1 MALQPIQ
8 LAMESN
14 PSRALAAGSSQL
26 VNCYLEQAGSDAKA
40 PSQIWADDG
49 LSDYLALPG
58 TDPIRGWIDVDG
70 TLYAVAGRQ
79 VYSIT
84 ANNTVT
90 SIGGHP
96 SEGTIYMERNLRD
109 VPQIV
114 IVSSD
119 GVYSVID
126 NNVISRI
133 DDTDLAPPTS
143 LAYSDGFM
151 AVTQNNG
158 RWAHSNDN
166 NAAQYDGLAY
176 ATAESNPDTVIR
188 VVTKQRE
195 FVLFGTRSTEFWQN
209 VGTSPFAYQRSQSIE
224 IGCGAAGSVAKVEQ
238 TLMWVADD
246 FSVRIMIGYQGQKVS
261 THAVDRAI
269 RNAPDRDKLRAV
281 MWRSGGH
288 TFYALSS
295 AAFTWVYNLTTGKWH
310 NKQSYGINRWKGNLA
325 IEFNGKIL
333 IADYANAKIYEM
345 KPETFNES
353 TDPLVVKIVTPA
365 IHITP
370 SRLRFN
376 ALYVD
381 VVTGV
386 GDTAATPETVTP
398 ELMMRY
404 SDDGGITW
412 SSEYRASIGKLG
424 ETRRRVVFRRLG
436 MSGQQGR
443 VFELNCSAAVVRGFL
458 GASVDVDKLAA

>member
-40 PSQIWADDG
+40 PQQIWADDG
-49 LSDYLALPG
+49 LNDYLALPG

-70 TLYAVAGRQ
+70 TLYVVAGRQ
-79 VYSIT
+79 VYSVT
-84 ANNTVT
+84 ANGTVT
-90 SIGGHP
+90 NIGGHP

-109 VPQIV
+109 IPQIV

-119 GVYSVID
+119 GVYSVIESG
-126 NNVISRI
+126 VITRI
-133 DDTDLAPPTS
+133 DDTDLSLPTS

-158 RWAHSNDN
+158 RWAHSEDN

-176 ATAESNPDTVIR
+176 ATAESNPDPSIR
-188 VVTKQRE
+188 VVPKQRE
-195 FVLFGTRSTEFWQN
+195 LVVFGTRSTEFWQN
-209 VGTSPFAYQRSQSIE
+209 VGTSPFSYQRSQAIE
-224 IGCGAAGSVAKVEQ
+224 IGCGAAASVAKVEQ

-246 FSVRIMIGYQGQKVS
+246 FSVRIMNGYQGQKVS

-269 RNAPDRDKLRAV
+269 RNAPDRANLRAV
-281 MWRSGGH
+281 TWRSGGH

-310 NKQSYGINRWKGNLA
+310 NKQSYGINRWRGNLA

-333 IADYANAKIYEM
+333 VADYASARIFELNSDAM
-345 KPETFNES
+345 SES

-376 ALYVD
+376 ALHVD
-381 VVTGV
+381 IVTGV
-386 GDTAATPETVTP
+386 GNLADTPDTRVP

-404 SDDGGITW
+404 SDDGGVSW
-412 SSEYRASIGKLG
+412 SSEYRASIGVLG

-443 VFELNCSAAVVRGFL
+443 VFELSCSAAVVRGFL
-458 GASVDVDKLAA
+458 GATVDVEKLAA